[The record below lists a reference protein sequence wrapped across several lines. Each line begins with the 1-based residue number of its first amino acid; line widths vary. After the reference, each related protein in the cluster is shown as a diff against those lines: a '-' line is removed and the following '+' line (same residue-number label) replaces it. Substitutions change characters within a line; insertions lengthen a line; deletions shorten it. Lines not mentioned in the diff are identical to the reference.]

1 MIEIMTQIINDS
13 LPSIGAISLGYLTYR
28 GIRYLVSKIKRNPL
42 KTYIQ
47 KEVIN
52 FLNEIKQD

>member
-1 MIEIMTQIINDS
+1 MEVINQL
-13 LPSIGAISLGYLTYR
+13 LPSIGALTLGYGTYK
-28 GIRYLVSKIKRNPL
+28 GIRYIVSKIKRNPL

-52 FLNEIKQD
+52 YLNKIKND